1 MSLFL
6 ALFGR
11 KAAFFSPLT
20 ATGFGNSRLISLNKD
35 WRKSEQCKR
44 DRSYGTRKPGSICQH
59 GRHQSTF
66 LVGTFA
72 RHAMAALVRI
82 TSRNLEVAHDERR
95 EFFAQVRRNAGLEA
109 SRLAAVIPFHHLAHF
124 MQTRDDPGLTVR
136 HGKLD
141 EFAGGP

>member
-1 MSLFL
+1 LSLFL

-11 KAAFFSPLT
+11 KAGFFSPLT

-44 DRSYGTRKPGSICQH
+44 DRSYGTRKPGFICEH

-72 RHAMAALVRI
+72 RYAMAARVRI

-95 EFFAQVRRNAGLEA
+95 EFSAQVWRNTGFEA
-109 SRLAAVIPFHHLAHF
+109 SSLAGVIPFHHLAHL
-124 MQTRDDPGLTVR
+124 MQTRDDPGLIMR

-141 EFAGGP
+141 ELAGGP